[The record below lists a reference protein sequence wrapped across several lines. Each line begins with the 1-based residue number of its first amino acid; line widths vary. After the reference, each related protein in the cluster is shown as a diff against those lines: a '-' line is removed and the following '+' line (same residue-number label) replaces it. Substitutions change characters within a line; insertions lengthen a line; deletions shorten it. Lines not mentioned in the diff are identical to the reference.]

1 MGIENTKFLV
11 VDDFSTMRRIVR
23 NLLKELGFA
32 NVQEAED
39 GVDALNKLRSE
50 PFDFV
55 VSDWN
60 MPNMTGIE
68 LLRAIRAD
76 AEPETS
82 AGADGDGRSEEGKH
96 HHGGTGRRFRLCR
109 EAVHGGDAGRE
120 AEEDICGIPATQQV
134 RQVMAT
140 NTATQDSDDLEALFD
155 SIIAANANEGKP
167 APVTAAN
174 SSPWQPAMAIR
185 PRSSTRSA
193 TWRAPCTTRLREL
206 GLNKE
211 IEKAAATIPD
221 ARDRLN
227 YVATLTQQAAERVLN
242 ATEAAQ
248 PVVEKMGSDAQHLAK
263 QWDLLFE
270 KKLDV
275 PQFKDLVTQTHAYL
289 HETPRQTKATNAKLI
304 EIMMAQDFQD
314 LTGQVI
320 KKIIELTQ
328 NMEQQL
334 LALLLENAPAS
345 VKAEINSSL
354 LNGPV
359 INAQGRTDVVTSQD
373 QVDDLLESLGF

>member
-1 MGIENTKFLV
+1 
-11 VDDFSTMRRIVR
+11 
-23 NLLKELGFA
+23 
-32 NVQEAED
+32 
-39 GVDALNKLRSE
+39 
-50 PFDFV
+50 
-55 VSDWN
+55 
-60 MPNMTGIE
+60 
-68 LLRAIRAD
+68 
-76 AEPETS
+76 
-82 AGADGDGRSEEGKH
+82 
-96 HHGGTGRRFRLCR
+96 
-109 EAVHGGDAGRE
+109 
-120 AEEDICGIPATQQV
+120 
-134 RQVMAT
+134 MAT

-167 APVTAAN
+167 APAAAAN
-174 SSPWQPAMAIR
+174 SPMPAGDGDPAKVINQIGHMA
-185 PRSSTRSA
+185 
-193 TWRAPCTTRLREL
+193 RALHDTLREL

-211 IEKAAATIPD
+211 IEKAASTIPD

-227 YVATLTQQAAERVLN
+227 YVATLTKQAAERVLN

-248 PVVEKMGSDAQHLAK
+248 PVVEKIGSDAQHLAK

-289 HETPRQTKATNAKLI
+289 HETPKQAKATNAKLT

-345 VKAEINSSL
+345 VKAEINSGL